1 MDAAF
6 SAFLPLGMIVLMF
19 VLGLRLTPR
28 EIIAPLAMPRVL
40 GLGLV
45 IQMLGLPLLAWVI
58 GRVAGLPPA
67 LFAGFM
73 LAAAAPGGVTSN
85 YIAYLV
91 RADLALSVTMTVMTS
106 LAISISLPL
115 VLALAQARLPGT
127 TGLGDIGLGMA
138 QVTVL
143 PIAAGM
149 ALRAARP
156 EWAARLRTG
165 AEPLGKT
172 IFAILVLGTFVQN
185 RAVMQ
190 EHFVELGAPVV
201 MLNLGALVLGR
212 GIPALA
218 GVDAVSARAIMVET
232 SLQNVAVTIFV
243 ASTLMGRPDLAVP
256 GLLYAVVMNVTA
268 LILIGAAR
276 RFRHPVL

>member
-1 MDAAF
+1 
-6 SAFLPLGMIVLMF
+6 
-19 VLGLRLTPR
+19 
-28 EIIAPLAMPRVL
+28 
-40 GLGLV
+40 
-45 IQMLGLPLLAWVI
+45 MLGEAV
-58 GRVAGLPPA
+58 RV
-67 LFAGFM
+67 
-73 LAAAAPGGVTSN
+73 T
-85 YIAYLV
+85 V
-91 RADLALSVTMTVMTS
+91 RGQICGMTS
-106 LAISISLPL
+106 LAISVSLPL

-127 TGLGDIGLGMA
+127 AGLGDIGLGMA

-149 ALRAARP
+149 ALRATRP

-201 MLNLGALVLGR
+201 MLNLGALVLGG

-218 GVDAVSARAIMVET
+218 GVDAVSARAIMVEA